1 MIKSFFFCIKFVV
14 RFAFISIILAALLF
28 GGYLSFWCEDNSLI
42 EDLKTPIIQKL
53 KEDNFEDL
61 SVGKVKENWG
71 IYYST
76 IEIDHILLK
85 KDKTKIYLSNIA
97 IEIKTIDSMLSK
109 ELLINTVDI
118 ESIKVESDNILKE
131 SKSDKDLNI
140 ETYTKIKKYINNLD
154 IMNLDIKDVRI
165 VSKKENIDLK
175 DISINKEKNSNILN
189 LSYDKKINIALNY
202 ELKEKNILLDS
213 KIKSNNYYFKKILE
227 LSGNKKLLDL
237 IYFDSIYTV
246 IGDLESNILFNYNIV
261 EKKINDYNV
270 KVKLNGNKIIL
281 KSYDQITLTNAIGEL
296 YYNKKG
302 FYSNKIKG
310 NLDKKKSIL
319 EISQKN
325 DQNITFNFETS
336 ADIKKLSEIANF
348 PLDKILKGQD
358 SFKGSYELNFNK
370 EDKLI
375 VKSDFNEIDYKSN
388 IKLKNKNG
396 FSLTGYFDYEND
408 RMNFDINQGTH
419 NIKLN
424 FVNDNFYNVSIGI
437 NQKLNRIQKDKGFF
451 ITGALD
457 NIEIFE
463 LFNYLE
469 DVNSDFSNYDKELDK
484 DFNTNINLSLLNTR
498 LETQVYDEINFSY
511 LNKVISLTINED
523 KASGYLY
530 FNQATNEIDLM
541 LDKIKIVPDDAKNI
555 IDTKIDTDK
564 AIEEISN
571 IDYVSLFEK
580 KYKLNIEIKDLY
592 TEGSPNSHTFTAN
605 GEIGNGL
612 FKLNKILIT
621 DKENNFKIK
630 SKYLF
635 DANNNISKLQKI
647 NEKETFVEI
656 TNIKRL
662 QEISGFE
669 GEKIEIDNIKIDGNL
684 SWVGFK
690 PLQMGKTLTGSL
702 SIDMSKGY
710 IPKNFTGVGLLKTI
724 NLFNF
729 DSWFKMFTFN
739 FEEIESGLH
748 FNSIKGG
755 FEVDKN
761 VVNFSP
767 RIILDSDLFIL
778 EFKGY
783 IDYIGNQY
791 DIEIDAIVPL
801 LNKAPAIALF
811 AGLAPEVVGVI
822 WIVDKLAGDFISETF
837 TRTNFN
843 VSGDFDN
850 PIYTKKESQLYNKT
864 EDEIEKE

>member
-14 RFAFISIILAALLF
+14 RFSFISIILAALLL
-28 GGYLSFWCEDNSLI
+28 GGYFSFWCEENSLI
-42 EDLKTPIIQKL
+42 EDLKTPIVQKL
-53 KEDNFEDL
+53 KEDNFENL
-61 SVGKVKENWG
+61 SVGKIKENWG

-85 KDKTKIYLSNIA
+85 KDKTKISLSNIE
-97 IEIKTIDSMLSK
+97 IEIKTIDSILSK
-109 ELLINTVDI
+109 ELLINSVDI
-118 ESIKVESDNILKE
+118 ESIKIESENILKE
-131 SKSDKDLNI
+131 NKNDKDLKI
-140 ETYTKIKKYINNLD
+140 ETYKKIKKHINNLD
-154 IMNLDIKDVRI
+154 TMNIDIKDIRI
-165 VSKKENIDLK
+165 ISKKENIDLK

-270 KVKLNGNKIIL
+270 KVKLNGNKVIL
-281 KSYDQITLTNAIGEL
+281 KAYDQITLTNAIGEL

-325 DQNITFNFETS
+325 NQNITFDFETS
-336 ADIKKLSEIANF
+336 ADIEKLSEIANF
-348 PLDKILKGQD
+348 PLKKILKGHD

-375 VKSDFNEIDYKSN
+375 VKSDFNNINYKSK

-396 FSLTGYFDYEND
+396 FSLIGYFDYESN

-424 FVNDNFYNVSIGI
+424 FVDNNFYNVSVGI

-451 ITGALD
+451 ITGSLED
-457 NIEIFE
+457 IEIFE

-469 DVNSDFSNYDKELDK
+469 NVNSDFSNYDKEIDK
-484 DFNTNINLSLLNTR
+484 DFNTSINLSLLKTK
-498 LETQVYDEINFSY
+498 LETQIYDEINFSY

-541 LDKIKIVPDDAKNI
+541 LDKIKIIPDDAKNI
-555 IDTKIDTDK
+555 INTKIDKDK
-564 AIEEISN
+564 AIEDISN

-592 TEGSPNSHTFTAN
+592 TEGSQNSHTFTAN

-612 FKLNKILIT
+612 FKLDKILIT

-647 NEKETFVEI
+647 NEKEIFIEI

-662 QEISGFE
+662 QEISGFK
-669 GEKIEIDNIKIDGNL
+669 GEKIEVENIKIDGNL
-684 SWVGFK
+684 SWIGFK

-702 SIDMSKGY
+702 SIDVSKGY

-755 FEVDKN
+755 FKVDKN

-783 IDYIGNQY
+783 IDYINSQY

-850 PIYTKKESQLYNKT
+850 PIYTKKDSILYNKT
-864 EDEIEKE
+864 EIEK

>member
-1 MIKSFFFCIKFVV
+1 MIKAFFFCIKFVV
-14 RFAFISIILAALLF
+14 RFSFISIILAALLL
-28 GGYLSFWCEDNSLI
+28 GGYLSFWCENNSLM
-42 EDLKTPIIQKL
+42 EDLKNPIVQKL
-53 KEDNFEDL
+53 KDDNFEEL
-61 SVGKVKENWG
+61 RVGKIKENWG

-76 IEIDHILLK
+76 IEIDYILLK
-85 KDKTKIYLSNIA
+85 KDKTKIHLSNIE
-97 IEIKTIDSMLSK
+97 IEIKTIDSILSK
-109 ELLINTVDI
+109 ELLVNTLGI
-118 ESIKVESDNILKE
+118 ESIKIESENILKE
-131 SKSDKDLNI
+131 NKSDKDLNI
-140 ETYTKIKKYINNLD
+140 ENYTKIKKYINNLD
-154 IMNLDIKDVRI
+154 IMNLDIKDIRI
-165 VSKKENIDLK
+165 ISKKENIDLK
-175 DISINKEKNSNILN
+175 DISIKKEKNNNILN
-189 LSYDKKINIALNY
+189 ISYNEKINIALNY
-202 ELKEKNILLDS
+202 KLKEKNILLDS

-270 KVKLNGNKIIL
+270 KVKLNGNKVIL
-281 KSYDQITLTNAIGEL
+281 KAYDQITLTNAIGEL

-325 DQNITFNFETS
+325 NENITFDFETS
-336 ADIKKLSEIANF
+336 ADIEKLSKIANF

-358 SFKGSYELNFNK
+358 SFSGSYELNFNK
-370 EDKLI
+370 EDKLT
-375 VKSDFNEIDYKSN
+375 VKSSFNDINYKSK

-396 FSLTGYFDYEND
+396 FNLTGYFDYEND

-424 FVNDNFYNVSIGI
+424 FVNDNFYNVSVGI

-451 ITGALD
+451 ITGSLE

-469 DVNSDFSNYDKELDK
+469 EVNSDFSNYDKEIDK
-484 DFNTNINLSLLNTR
+484 DFNTDINLSLLKTKF
-498 LETQVYDEINFSY
+498 ETQVYDEINFSY
-511 LNKVISLTINED
+511 LNKIISLTINED

-541 LDKIKIVPDDAKNI
+541 LDQIKIIPDDAKNI
-555 IDTKIDTDK
+555 INTKIDKDK
-564 AIEEISN
+564 AIKDISN
-571 IDYVSLFEK
+571 IDYVSLFEN

-592 TEGSPNSHTFTAN
+592 TEGSQNSHTFTAN

-612 FKLNKILIT
+612 FKLDRISIT

-635 DANNNISKLQKI
+635 DAKNNISKLQKI
-647 NEKETFVEI
+647 NDKETFIEI

-669 GEKIEIDNIKIDGNL
+669 GEKIEIENIKIDGNL
-684 SWVGFK
+684 SWIGFK

-702 SIDMSKGY
+702 SIDISKGY

-729 DSWFKMFTFN
+729 DSWVKMFTFN

-783 IDYIGNQY
+783 IDYIDSQY

-843 VSGDFDN
+843 VSGDFNN

-864 EDEIEKE
+864 EAKKE